1 MYKLPIGNEGA
12 IALSNNDP
20 TPTFLSAEPSYIETR
35 HVTGVVP
42 SGNSKGSSAVKKKR
56 GGMLT
61 KNRTSK
67 VCKSKIIR
75 KN

>member
-1 MYKLPIGNEGA
+1 MYKLPVGNAGA

-20 TPTFLSAEPSYIETR
+20 TPTFLSAELSYIETR

-42 SGNSKGSSAVKKKR
+42 SGNSKGSSAVKKIR
-56 GGMLT
+56 GMLT

-67 VCKSKIIR
+67 VR
-75 KN
+75 KNKSIKKN

>member
-42 SGNSKGSSAVKKKR
+42 SGNSKGSSAVK
-56 GGMLT
+56 
-61 KNRTSK
+61 
-67 VCKSKIIR
+67 
-75 KN
+75 